1 MGFIRNQVSNK
12 IPNRSDIKTSLY
24 YPYVANY
31 SAASA
36 ASPGIDSY
44 TKLMLHMDGSNITT
58 TFTDSALTPKTVTAN
73 GNARIQTQGVGKAIT
88 VGGNAQ
94 ISTTQKKIGSSSA
107 YFDGTGDYLTVGDS
121 DDWNFGSGN
130 FTIEFWIY
138 LPTLSI
144 AIGESMGLY
153 QQRTSAISN
162 ASIASYIYWDDANY
176 SLNTAVSYNG
186 TTSNT
191 HITNL
196 NLSLNQ
202 WYHIAIVRN
211 GTSLDHYI
219 NGTKNSSSFN
229 ISTNS
234 LYDSTAS
241 FTIGSVASSLYD
253 FRGYMDEFRV
263 SKGIARYTASFTPST
278 TAFVADSYTKLLL
291 HFEAP
296 NTSTVFIDDS
306 LGITP
311 KFGTGLGYFDGSGDY
326 LTVPDSD
333 DWHFTGDLTIDLW
346 VYPSANSTG
355 NRMLF
360 GQAADNFCPIELWW
374 QTDRVIKTY
383 LSFDNTTWVT
393 GTAVISSTA
402 IALGT
407 WTHIA
412 LVRSGSTFTFYLN
425 GTQSG
430 LKYNSTSAFTNS
442 TNSLH
447 IAYDTFNGYMD
458 ELRISNGI
466 ARYTTTFTPSTAP
479 YST

>member
-44 TKLMLHMDGSNITT
+44 TKLMLHMDGDELST

-73 GNARIQTQGVGKAIT
+73 GNARIQQEGIGKT
-88 VGGNAQ
+88 VTANGSAQ
-94 ISTTQKKIGSSSA
+94 ISTSEKKIGTSSISLASASSS
-107 YFDGTGDYLTVGDS
+107 YLSIPDS
-121 DDWNFGSGN
+121 ADWNFGSG
-130 FTIEFWIY
+130 EFCIRFWVKFSSF
-138 LPTLSI
+138 P
-144 AIGESMGLY
+144 ANDESM
-153 QQRTSAISN
+153 TFISQ
-162 ASIASYIYWDDANY
+162 YGDAN
-176 SLNTAVSYNG
+176 NNWRFGIYNAAG
-186 TTSNT
+186 AYQ
-191 HITNL
+191 L
-196 NLSLNQ
+196 NLVVRSGGTLLSDEVREVALSTNI
-202 WYHIAIVRN
+202 WYHIEIDRIGNTVKFFLDGTKKGNDFSFSSSIPDVSGLLNIGRN
-211 GTSLDHYI
+211 GAGTQYLNGYI
-219 NGTKNSSSFN
+219 DELEIVKGTYRNN
-229 ISTNS
+229 AN
-234 LYDSTAS
+234 
-241 FTIGSVASSLYD
+241 
-253 FRGYMDEFRV
+253 
-263 SKGIARYTASFTPST
+263 FTPYT
-278 TAFVADSYTKLLL
+278 TALTADTYTKLLL
-291 HFEAP
+291 HFEGSNA
-296 NTSTVFIDDS
+296 STVFLDDS
-306 LGITP
+306 ENIRP